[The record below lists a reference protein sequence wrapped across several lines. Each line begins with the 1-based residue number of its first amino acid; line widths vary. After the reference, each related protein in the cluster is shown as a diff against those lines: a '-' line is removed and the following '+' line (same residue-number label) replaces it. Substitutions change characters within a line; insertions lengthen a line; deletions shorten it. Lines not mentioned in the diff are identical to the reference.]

1 MSNNILVIDP
11 SVAGISGDMLLS
23 ASIDLGANEEST
35 IQTILSIKNYFTG
48 CKKLE
53 VNFSNVIKNGFR
65 AKKINMEIE
74 ETTINHNVTTLTRNF
89 NECLSSITISSK
101 AREFAENSFRKLIDV
116 ESFIH
121 GVKNEDVHL
130 HETASIDTFVDIIGT
145 AFAMDNL
152 KLFDINE
159 IITTPVA
166 IGRGDIKF
174 SHGNFTAPS
183 PAVLELAKENQL
195 LIKGGPS
202 NYEAATPTGMAM
214 LAALTN
220 NSQES
225 YPVIK
230 PDLIG
235 IGAGT
240 YSAKEFPNILRII
253 IGEKSKLIQEQ
264 IVMLETNI
272 DDITGEELAYAIDK
286 INAEGALDVS
296 VLPIYGKKGR
306 PAYILRA
313 ITNHNMKEYISNLIM
328 QETGTL
334 GIRIIPTSRYIQ
346 NREIINVNI
355 EIKNNIEKLDIKVV
369 KSESG
374 DIISFKP
381 EFEQMKKLALDYS
394 MNFRELNQDIRNQV
408 KKLFSS

>member
-11 SVAGISGDMLLS
+11 SIAGISGDMLLS
-23 ASIDLGANEEST
+23 ASVDLGANEEST
-35 IQTILSIKNYFTG
+35 IETIQSIKNYFKG

-53 VNFSNVIKNGFR
+53 VNFSNVTKNGFR
-65 AKKINMEIE
+65 AKKINIEIE
-74 ETTINHNVTTLTRNF
+74 ETTINHDVTILTKNF
-89 NECLSSITISSK
+89 NECLSSINISSN
-101 AREFAENSFRKLIDV
+101 AREFAENSFRKLIRA

-121 GVKNEDVHL
+121 GVKKENVHL

-159 IITTPVA
+159 IITTPVS
-166 IGRGDIKF
+166 IGTGDIEF
-174 SHGNFTAPS
+174 SHGNFTVPS

-195 LIKGGPS
+195 LIKGGPG
-202 NYEAATPTGMAM
+202 NYEAATPTGIAM

-230 PDLIG
+230 PNLIG

-240 YSAKEFPNILRII
+240 HNAKEFPNILRLT

-306 PAYILRA
+306 PAYILRV

-334 GIRIIPTSRYIQ
+334 GIRIMPTSRYIQ
-346 NREIINVNI
+346 NREIVNVNI
-355 EIKNNIEKLDIKVV
+355 EIKNNIEELDVKVV

-381 EFEQMKKLALDYS
+381 EFEQVKKLAFDYS
-394 MNFRELNQDIRNQV
+394 MNFRELNQNIRNQI
-408 KKLFSS
+408 KKSFSS

>member
-1 MSNNILVIDP
+1 
-11 SVAGISGDMLLS
+11 ML
-23 ASIDLGANEEST
+23 T
-35 IQTILSIKNYFTG
+35 
-48 CKKLE
+48 
-53 VNFSNVIKNGFR
+53 
-65 AKKINMEIE
+65 
-74 ETTINHNVTTLTRNF
+74 
-89 NECLSSITISSK
+89 
-101 AREFAENSFRKLIDV
+101 
-116 ESFIH
+116 
-121 GVKNEDVHL
+121 
-130 HETASIDTFVDIIGT
+130 
-145 AFAMDNL
+145 
-152 KLFDINE
+152 
-159 IITTPVA
+159 
-166 IGRGDIKF
+166 
-174 SHGNFTAPS
+174 
-183 PAVLELAKENQL
+183 
-195 LIKGGPS
+195 
-202 NYEAATPTGMAM
+202 
-214 LAALTN
+214 
-220 NSQES
+220 
-225 YPVIK
+225 
-230 PDLIG
+230 
-235 IGAGT
+235 
-240 YSAKEFPNILRII
+240 
-253 IGEKSKLIQEQ
+253 
-264 IVMLETNI
+264 
-272 DDITGEELAYAIDK
+272 YAIDK